1 LGNLPAIC
9 KKEDETMPMFSKGI
23 VLSQHKE
30 PAFSKP
36 ILRFVHPQTDS
47 LKLDL
52 KKLTV
57 QSKQEAIIEIARL
70 ARIVDERDGKLLYRK
85 LKKCQGKAKIVIADA
100 LDDEPYVSSRIAP
113 LLQMGEEVAD
123 GLDLCCTVAGCQDK
137 SIMVYKMIT
146 DLETRIPRTIQ
157 KIKVMRVRGGY
168 PASQERRLS
177 HLGDT
182 PRLVVGVG
190 ALIHL
195 ARAVYHQKQQ
205 STVFLTVAG
214 NCVSSPMNL
223 EVSLGMTVMQV
234 LERCGLSQQPT
245 RVVCGGSMTGVSI
258 MDTENTLVTHT
269 TRAILA
275 FRENQRD
282 AHYNCIGCGRCEQVC
297 PSGLNPMYIHRFV
310 QTNYY
315 KGLSLFDPQLCIGCG
330 TCSYICPS
338 KLEVASSVAKA
349 KAYILGDSGEKQG
362 EESEPATNDSKP
374 EKGKPAP
381 KQSPR
386 PKEAPED
393 DLLKD
398 LPNAQ

>member
-1 LGNLPAIC
+1 
-9 KKEDETMPMFSKGI
+9 MPMFSKGI

-52 KKLTV
+52 KGVAV
-57 QSKQEAIIEIARL
+57 QSEQEAIIELARL

-85 LKKCQGKAKIVIADA
+85 LRKSQGKAKIVIADA
-100 LDDEPYVSSRIAP
+100 VDDEPYVSSRIGP
-113 LLQMGEEVAD
+113 LLHMGEEVAD
-123 GLDLCCTVAGCQDK
+123 GLDLCCTVAGCQEK

-168 PASQERRLS
+168 PAFQQRRLS
-177 HLGDT
+177 HLGDM

-195 ARAVYHQKQQ
+195 ARAVYQQKQQ

-214 NCVSSPMNL
+214 NCVACPMNL
-223 EVSLGMTVMQV
+223 EVSLGMTVTQV
-234 LERCGLSQQPT
+234 LERCGLIEQPT
-245 RVVCGGSMTGVSI
+245 RIVCGGSMTGVSI
-258 MDTENTLVTHT
+258 LDTENTLVTHT

-275 FRENQRD
+275 LRENQRD

-315 KGLSLFDPQLCIGCG
+315 GGLPLFDPQLCIGCG

-338 KLEVASSVAKA
+338 KLEVATSVATA
-349 KAYILGDSGEKQG
+349 KAYMLGDSSDAQG
-362 EESEPATNDSKP
+362 EEDEAAPDSRHFSKAEKEKAAQPQSPQPKENPSTP
-374 EKGKPAP
+374 EEAKPA
-381 KQSPR
+381 Q
-386 PKEAPED
+386 D

-398 LPNAQ
+398 LPNAR

>member
-1 LGNLPAIC
+1 
-9 KKEDETMPMFSKGI
+9 MPMFSKGI

-36 ILRFVHPQTDS
+36 VVRFVHPQTDS

-52 KKLTV
+52 KQIAV
-57 QSKQEAIIEIARL
+57 QTEQDAIIELARL

-85 LKKCQGKAKIVIADA
+85 LRRSQGKAKIIIADA
-100 LDDEPYVSSRIAP
+100 VDDEPYVSSRIGP

-123 GLDLCCTVAGCQDK
+123 GLELCCTVAGCQEK
-137 SIMVYKMIT
+137 RIMVYKMIT
-146 DLETRIPRTIQ
+146 DLETRISHSIQ

-168 PASQERRLS
+168 PAYQQKRLS
-177 HLGDT
+177 HLGDM

-195 ARAVYHQKQQ
+195 ARAVYQQKQQ

-214 NCVSSPMNL
+214 NCVACPMNL

-234 LERCGLSQQPT
+234 LERCGLTQQPT

-258 MDTENTLVTHT
+258 LDTENTLITHT

-275 FRENQRD
+275 VRENQRD
-282 AHYNCIGCGRCEQVC
+282 AHYTCIGCGRCEQVC
-297 PSGLNPMYIHRFV
+297 PSGLNPMYIHRLV

-315 KGLSLFDPQLCIGCG
+315 AGLPLFDPQFCIGCG

-338 KLEVASSVAKA
+338 KLEVATSVATA
-349 KAYILGDSGEKQG
+349 KAYALGQVPGG
-362 EESEPATNDSKP
+362 EEED
-374 EKGKPAP
+374 
-381 KQSPR
+381 
-386 PKEAPED
+386 EAPEAGAASPSPAPSEPEPNPSREQSPDIPSLPEEEDDAQDD

-398 LPNAQ
+398 LPNAE